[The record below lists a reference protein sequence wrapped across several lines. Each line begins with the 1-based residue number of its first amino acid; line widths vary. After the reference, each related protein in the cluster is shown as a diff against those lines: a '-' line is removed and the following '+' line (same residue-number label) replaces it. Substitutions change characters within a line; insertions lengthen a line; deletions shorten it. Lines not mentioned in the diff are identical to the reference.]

1 MIKNEK
7 GMKRKRG
14 RKKEE
19 RKEGKKKRRGVL
31 FIFRS
36 GK

>member
-19 RKEGKKKRRGVL
+19 RKRRGVL
-31 FIFRS
+31 IIFRS
-36 GK
+36 GN

>member
-14 RKKEE
+14 RKKE
-19 RKEGKKKRRGVL
+19 GKKGKKRSFVH
-31 FIFRS
+31 F
-36 GK
+36 